1 MSRTA
6 STALPVVLLIRLYQ
20 YAISPWLGPRCRF
33 SPTCS
38 SFAIEALEKHGLMR
52 GGWLAVRRLLRCN
65 PWHIGGYDPVP

>member
-38 SFAIEALEKHGLMR
+38 SFAIEALEKHGLMW
-52 GGWLAVRRLLRCN
+52 GGWLAMRRLLRCS
-65 PWHIGGYDPVP
+65 PWHTGGYDPVP

>member
-38 SFAIEALEKHGLMR
+38 SFAIEALEKHGLIR
-52 GGWLAVRRLLRCN
+52 GGWLAMRRLLRCS
-65 PWHIGGYDPVP
+65 PWHTGGYDPVP

>member
-38 SFAIEALEKHGLMR
+38 SFAIEALEKHGLIR

-65 PWHIGGYDPVP
+65 PWQLGGYDPVP

>member
-1 MSRTA
+1 MSLTA

-52 GGWLAVRRLLRCN
+52 GGWLAMRRLLRCN
-65 PWHIGGYDPVP
+65 PWHTGGYDPVP

>member
-6 STALPVVLLIRLYQ
+6 STALPVVLLVRLYQ

-38 SFAIEALEKHGLMR
+38 SFAIEALEKHGLMW
-52 GGWLAVRRLLRCN
+52 GGWLAMRRLLRCS
-65 PWHIGGYDPVP
+65 PWHTGGYDPVP